1 MSQKSCAQRGRS
13 HSKGPVIDLLETGRI
28 INQHLSES
36 LCQEVFQTARVAE
49 RERVWTLFTLVK
61 FWIHV
66 VLKSPG
72 SLTEALEEGLRGQGK
87 EWPRISGTPQ
97 AFFDRSKTLKWTFP
111 ATLFQRFVA
120 AVTPKAT
127 PSFAGEFAFLKKR
140 FPEIWI
146 VDGSKLDAVAH
157 RLKILWDVRSPVLP
171 GCLTAFYDLF
181 RGYPRL
187 LQFDPDAAKAEMNRV
202 REALDQV
209 PTGTLLVGDRLYASV
224 QLFQEFSQRG
234 LWGLVR
240 LNRSIKLRKLECL
253 SQRRANGGLLEEW
266 WVEAGTGST
275 AKPQTL
281 RYIRFV
287 KGKDKRELLT
297 DVLEPEKLTAEAAL
311 DLYVRRWDVERMFF
325 DLKEVLN
332 LRAFYAANPNGV
344 ALQVY
349 AAAMIYVS
357 MKVAQGRAAEQA
369 KVQPE
374 EISPAKFFP
383 RVAKVCGTLAG
394 IELGYIRTCQMNPG
408 IPLHPPDPTGMPEVT
423 MPLEE
428 ILVEKR
434 TGTRRK
440 RRFCK
445 SRKEWKSFAHIPGG
459 KSLIN

>member
-1 MSQKSCAQRGRS
+1 MSQKVCTQRGRKRS
-13 HSKGPVIDLLETGRI
+13 QGPMIDLLETGRI
-28 INQHLSES
+28 LNQHLSES
-36 LCQEVFQTARVAE
+36 LCQEVFQATRVAE
-49 RERVWTLFTLVK
+49 RERIWTLFTLVK
-61 FWIHV
+61 FWTHV

-72 SLTEALEEGLRGQGK
+72 SLTEALEEGLRGDGQ
-87 EWPRISGTPQ
+87 EWPQISGTPQ

-111 ATLFQRFVA
+111 AALFQRFVT
-120 AVTPKAT
+120 AVTPRAT
-127 PSFAGEFAFLKKR
+127 RSFAGEFDFLRKH

-181 RGYPRL
+181 RGYPRI

-209 PTGTLLVGDRLYASV
+209 PTGTLLVGDRLYGSV
-224 QLFQEFSQRG
+224 KLFQEFSQRG

-240 LNRSIKLRKLECL
+240 LNRSIKLRKLECR
-253 SQRRANGGLLEEW
+253 SQRRLNKGMLEEW

-281 RYIRFV
+281 RYIRFEE
-287 KGKDKRELLT
+287 GKVKRELLT
-297 DVLEPEKLTAEAAL
+297 DVLESEKLTAEAAL
-311 DLYVRRWDVERMFF
+311 DLYARRWDVERMFF
-325 DLKEVLN
+325 DLKEVLD
-332 LRAFYAANPNGV
+332 LHTFYAANPNGV

-369 KVQPE
+369 KVKPE
-374 EISPAKFFP
+374 AISPAKFFP
-383 RVAKVCGTLAG
+383 RVAKACATLAG
-394 IELGYIRTCQMNPG
+394 IELGYILTCRKNPG
-408 IPLHPPDPTGMPEVT
+408 VSLNPPDPTGRPEVT
-423 MPLEE
+423 TPLEE

-434 TGTRRK
+434 MGTRRK

-445 SRKEWKSFAHIPGG
+445 SRKEWKSFSHVPGG